1 MLRRDVLAL
10 GRTVRA
16 NAMALFAHGYVVC
29 CLFCELRDRRRDSM
43 ETFDDSIPE
52 RAFDNFQFVNFT
64 ALSRRYPDPHERA
77 MAFALEALMELPE
90 QYQIIKR
97 DGLLR
102 SSPKG
107 GVRFAYRMTGKHRF
121 KASFRPDMVAAA
133 SASPSA
139 PEGYAPGGAHPP
151 PYAPHH

>member
-1 MLRRDVLAL
+1 
-10 GRTVRA
+10 
-16 NAMALFAHGYVVC
+16 
-29 CLFCELRDRRRDSM
+29 M
-43 ETFDDSIPE
+43 ETFDDSIPD

-107 GVRFAYRMTGKHRF
+107 GVRFAYRLTGKHRF
-121 KASFRPDMVAAA
+121 KSSFRPDMVA
-133 SASPSA
+133 SAGSSLSHSPSA